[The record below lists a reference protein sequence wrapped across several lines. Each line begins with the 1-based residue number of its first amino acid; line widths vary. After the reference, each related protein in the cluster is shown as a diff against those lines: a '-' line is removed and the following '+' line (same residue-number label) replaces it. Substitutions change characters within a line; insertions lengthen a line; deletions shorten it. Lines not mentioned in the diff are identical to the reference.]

1 MMVKPFKKERRMFIQ
16 ELARQ
21 TPVAGEFDVVVCGGG
36 PAGCAAAVAA
46 AQEGAKTLMLER
58 NQYPGGIWTAGGMP
72 WIIDHQGKTG
82 LMGAWRDALQNMGGR
97 INPPRGT
104 LGVPPEAVKGFLEDQ
119 LISAGVSFQYGTM
132 VAAVKKEGRQIT
144 HVITESKSGR
154 QAWAGKVF
162 VDCTGDGDTAALAGC
177 GFDFG
182 NASGTPQ
189 PASLNAFVCGLALE
203 EVAPFLVPHGKIPLR
218 DLLTELGCPPS
229 YGMPSIFHF
238 GQGIFGWMTHHAYHV
253 KPDDAA
259 SVTAAAVAGRQELR
273 RQIGALRN
281 HGGIWKNLALVTTG
295 ACLGIREARRIH
307 SLRNISLDDF
317 GKPAEPGVSVCLS
330 SVLPDVHGTD
340 PGITSGIEKQV
351 RELKPCLAIPWQ
363 SQIAADCDNLAL
375 AGRCIGGDFQSHASY
390 RMTGTAVS
398 LGEAAGRGAAW
409 AAATGKMLF
418 EWDEVPFYEGMK
430 RI

>member
-1 MMVKPFKKERRMFIQ
+1 MFIQ
-16 ELARQ
+16 ESARQ
-21 TPVAGEFDVVVCGGG
+21 TPVAGLFDVIVCGGG

-46 AQEGAKTLMLER
+46 AESGARTLLLER

-82 LMGAWRDALQNMGGR
+82 LMGRWREEMQKHGGR

-104 LGVPPEAVKGFLEDQ
+104 LGVPPEELKGVLEDA
-119 LISAGVSFQYGTM
+119 LLAAGVSILYGAM
-132 VAAVKKEGRQIT
+132 VAAVKMDGRRIS

-162 VDCTGDGDTAALAGC
+162 ADCTGDGDTAALAGC

-182 NASGTPQ
+182 NDVGKTQ
-189 PASLNAFVCGLALE
+189 PASLNAFVCGLNLD
-203 EVAPFLVPHGKIPLR
+203 EVQPFLVPHGKIPLR

-238 GQGIFGWMTHHAYHV
+238 GQGIYGWMTHHAYGVMPH
-253 KPDDAA
+253 DAA
-259 SVTAAAVAGRQELR
+259 SVTAAAIAGRQELR
-273 RQIGALRN
+273 RQVEALRN
-281 HGGIWKNLALVTTG
+281 HGGIWKDLKLVATA

-307 SLRNISLDDF
+307 SLQDITLDDF
-317 GKPAEPGVSVCLS
+317 GKAAQAGVSVCVS

-340 PGITSGIEKQV
+340 PGITKGIEKQV
-351 RELKPCLAIPWQ
+351 RVLEPYLAIPWKA
-363 SQIAADCDNLAL
+363 QIAADCDNLVL

-390 RMTGTAVS
+390 RMTGTAVA

-409 AAATGKMLF
+409 AADTGRLLV
-418 EWDEVPFYEGMK
+418 EWDQVPFYEGGMK
-430 RI
+430 K